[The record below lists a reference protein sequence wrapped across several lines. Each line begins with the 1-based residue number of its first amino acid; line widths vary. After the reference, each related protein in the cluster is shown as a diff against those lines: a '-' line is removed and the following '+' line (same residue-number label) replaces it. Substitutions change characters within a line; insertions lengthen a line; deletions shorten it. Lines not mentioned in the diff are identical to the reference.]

1 MGIFYLIPRW
11 AEKRPYRN
19 PSLHTLLIICYLF
32 KAFCQDPCTN
42 HKLIDEPHR
51 SAAFVP
57 KITDRL
63 LCDRGLATGWYKFA
77 KNENMPTSCV
87 QKYHCGTNAPVWL
100 NGALPSVAEGEAP
113 RTACIN
119 YGNAALG
126 PKCCN
131 RKLNIKVKNCNG
143 FYVYHL
149 SRVPGCSIAY
159 CAGKLF
165 FSSKHRINVGL
176 MRRFG

>member
-1 MGIFYLIPRW
+1 
-11 AEKRPYRN
+11 
-19 PSLHTLLIICYLF
+19 
-32 KAFCQDPCTN
+32 
-42 HKLIDEPHR
+42 
-51 SAAFVP
+51 
-57 KITDRL
+57 
-63 LCDRGLATGWYKFA
+63 
-77 KNENMPTSCV
+77 MPTSCI

-165 FSSKHRINVGL
+165 FSSKNRINLEIYTLYAGAAGML
-176 MRRFG
+176 LHINRKLTMGKLK

>member
-1 MGIFYLIPRW
+1 
-11 AEKRPYRN
+11 
-19 PSLHTLLIICYLF
+19 
-32 KAFCQDPCTN
+32 
-42 HKLIDEPHR
+42 
-51 SAAFVP
+51 
-57 KITDRL
+57 
-63 LCDRGLATGWYKFA
+63 
-77 KNENMPTSCV
+77 MPTSCV
-87 QKYHCGTNAPVWL
+87 QQYHCGTNAPVWL

-119 YGNAALG
+119 YGHAALG
-126 PKCCN
+126 AKCCN

-165 FSSKHRINVGL
+165 FSSKNLLNLEIYVCGCCWNVATYKSKVNNGKIEVISFVV
-176 MRRFG
+176 RSRS